1 MQFTPFEIAIIVFF
15 AVFIIISIILTIKI
29 TTTLKSLNEVLV
41 DLRKE
46 LIPNLKKLGTT
57 LDMVNSELGGV
68 DKIIDTVLNT
78 TKRADNMTKFAQEM
92 IFAPV
97 SKIGGILA
105 GLLKAVLRIREK
117 E

>member
-1 MQFTPFEIAIIVFF
+1 MQFAPFEIAIIVFF

-29 TTTLKSLNEVLV
+29 TTTLKSLNKVLV

-46 LIPNLKKLGTT
+46 LIPNLKKLSTT
-57 LDMVNSELGGV
+57 LDMVNSELGSV
-68 DKIIDTVLNT
+68 DKIISTVLST
-78 TKRADNMTKFAQEM
+78 TKRADNITKFAQEM

-105 GLLKAVLRIREK
+105 GLLKVVLKIREK